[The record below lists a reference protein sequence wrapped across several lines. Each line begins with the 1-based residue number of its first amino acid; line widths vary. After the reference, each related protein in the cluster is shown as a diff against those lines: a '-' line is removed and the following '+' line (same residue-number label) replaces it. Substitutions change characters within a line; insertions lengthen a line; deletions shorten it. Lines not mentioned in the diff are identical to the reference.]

1 MHSIERA
8 NACASFCYLLLTDH
22 VQSKKKKPNNELG
35 SHLNL
40 PALSVVSLNDYFSYF
55 AVINL
60 PNTSGRLK
68 LSKSIFKNRVSS
80 FLREKK

>member
-22 VQSKKKKPNNELG
+22 VQSKKKNPNNELG

-40 PALSVVSLNDYFSYF
+40 PALSVVYLNDFFSYF

-60 PNTSGRLK
+60 PTV
-68 LSKSIFKNRVSS
+68 NRIVNECVAY
-80 FLREKK
+80 LIRQGG